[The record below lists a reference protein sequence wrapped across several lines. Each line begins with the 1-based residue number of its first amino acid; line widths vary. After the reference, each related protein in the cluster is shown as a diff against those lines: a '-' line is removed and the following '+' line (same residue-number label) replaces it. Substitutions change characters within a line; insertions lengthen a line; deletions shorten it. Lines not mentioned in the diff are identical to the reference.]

1 MAKPASKAEV
11 ETLRKNEAK
20 WTKTVLAAGWNAFP
34 SIIIEKQEALGLD
47 AIDINIILHLSNYW
61 WVKENLPHPS
71 VGAVA
76 KALRISERT
85 VQKRITALCKTGF
98 MERTERRNTR
108 VGSTTNLYSFN
119 GLIEKV
125 SPFAKEKLQQV
136 EKHQEEKAERLARKR
151 PKLVVDNE

>member
-1 MAKPASKAEV
+1 MTQTVSKAEV

-20 WTKTVLAAGWNAFP
+20 WTKAVLAAGWNAFP

-61 WVKENLPHPS
+61 WVKDNLPHPS
-71 VGAVA
+71 VALIA
-76 KALRISERT
+76 KTLQISERT
-85 VQKRITALCKTGF
+85 VQKRIAQLCKLGF
-98 MERTERRNTR
+98 MEREERRHTK

-125 SPFAKEKLQQV
+125 TPFAEEKL
-136 EKHQEEKAERLARKR
+136 ELSKKHQEEKATRLARKR
-151 PKLVVDNE
+151 PKLVVDNK